1 MSKKIAYIASPVRD
15 YYENF
20 PENKIEMMVEHAKK
34 ISQEAKK
41 MGYIPISP
49 VIMFVDIYDDEMNR
63 EEVLSDD
70 LCILERCDAFVYRHS
85 DLKKSVGMQKELECA
100 KELGLEIIDI
110 EEEIMRQEIDL
121 IQEIQLH
128 EKEGT
133 IFILTKKVTIS
144 CEALQ
149 IMFSKKIYF
158 EDCEILFE
166 DLSGDV
172 GFLSFCKCV
181 FTTNV
186 KAKAVHFRSDVIF
199 KECTF
204 QENVDFSR
212 SHFCGDVSFI
222 KSTFGKQQ
230 SSSPNV
236 AKFNDCF
243 FDGIAD
249 FSSAIFFADVY
260 FHRAIFKRDL
270 QIYRTHFFSVA
281 NFYFST
287 FLGLANFSMAVFKEP
302 KFANFVGVDL
312 SSIGQSDIQRYIK
325 SLVERENDDK
335 DNLQKGRGSV
345 YLSIQHALNLQDSF
359 RTVKDILIAQ
369 NNFLDAQMW
378 HKLELYAKEE
388 YLNIRTMQKSRLNK
402 ECEELEEHIKS
413 RNDSQTLYE
422 NICKTKWENIFDRIQ
437 LSFYRITSEH
447 HTNLVKIVNNVILLI
462 ALMGCFSLYLLSAK
476 LPKNEEGK
484 MWITSF
490 SGFPLQHNFI
500 TMEREENIY
509 YLPQTN
515 IDGSLKFLLDI
526 LYKFCSA
533 DIVLYSFVLFVFIWL
548 AIQIPRSTR
557 KKVYSLCVVV
567 GLACL
572 FCFACKN
579 LVWLKTWISFFAVLS
594 CFVIIYSLLLLLRNY
609 WLRGV
614 VVVLSYCICICMLI
628 AKPALLLPIFG
639 KFIDETLKINY
650 PLMTSLGVI
659 YSILMFL
666 MLFSLQKTARKN
678 SIIPN

>member
-1 MSKKIAYIASPVRD
+1 
-15 YYENF
+15 
-20 PENKIEMMVEHAKK
+20 
-34 ISQEAKK
+34 
-41 MGYIPISP
+41 
-49 VIMFVDIYDDEMNR
+49 
-63 EEVLSDD
+63 
-70 LCILERCDAFVYRHS
+70 
-85 DLKKSVGMQKELECA
+85 
-100 KELGLEIIDI
+100 
-110 EEEIMRQEIDL
+110 MRQEIDL

-128 EKEGT
+128 KKEET

-149 IMFSKKIYF
+149 IMFSKKVYF

-166 DLSGDV
+166 DLSGNV

-204 QENVDFSR
+204 QENVNFSR
-212 SHFCGDVSFI
+212 SHFYGDVSFI

-230 SSSPNV
+230 SSSANV

-260 FHRAIFKRDL
+260 FHRAIFKKDL
-270 QIYRTHFFSVA
+270 QIYRTHFFGVA

-312 SSIGQSDIQRYIK
+312 SSINQGDIQEYIEN
-325 SLVERENDDK
+325 LVQREVDDE
-335 DNLQKGRGSV
+335 DNSRKGRGSV

-402 ECEELEEHIKS
+402 ECEELEEHIES
-413 RNDSQTLYE
+413 RNDSQKLYE

-447 HTNLVKIVNNVILLI
+447 HTNLVKIVNNVIMLI
-462 ALMGCFSLYLLSAK
+462 ALMGCFSFVLLSFK
-476 LPKNEEGK
+476 HSESQDEKS
-484 MWITSF
+484 WITSILDI
-490 SGFPLQHNFI
+490 PLHPKFVTIEKN
-500 TMEREENIY
+500 ESVY
-509 YLPQTN
+509 YLPKAN
-515 IDGSLKFLLDI
+515 IAEGLKFLQEFFRSIDVFDLC
-526 LYKFCSA
+526 LPYFM
-533 DIVLYSFVLFVFIWL
+533 LFIF
-548 AIQIPRSTR
+548 S
-557 KKVYSLCVVV
+557 SLCVRLSRTKTRAMVAIAIAFVV
-567 GLACL
+567 FLPYFMYPDL
-572 FCFACKN
+572 DSRVTSVMFFL
-579 LVWLKTWISFFAVLS
+579 LVLC
-594 CFVIIYSLLLLLRNY
+594 CFVASYGLLLLSKTYLI
-609 WLRGV
+609 RGIA
-614 VVVLSYCICICMLI
+614 VVLSYFICICMLI

-659 YSILMFL
+659 YSVLLFL